1 MLNYHYKILEA
12 HLPGSY
18 QKGWDNALKAY
29 KDILDEQPKGRAS
42 HQKRYK

>member
-1 MLNYHYKILEA
+1 MLNYHHKILEA

-29 KDILDEQPKGRAS
+29 RDIMEKPKNRVGFI
-42 HQKRYK
+42 KRYK